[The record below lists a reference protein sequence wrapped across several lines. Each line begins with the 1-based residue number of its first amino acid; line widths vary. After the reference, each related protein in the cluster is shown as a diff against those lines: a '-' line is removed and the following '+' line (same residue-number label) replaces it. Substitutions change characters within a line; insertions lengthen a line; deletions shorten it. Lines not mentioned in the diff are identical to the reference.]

1 MWWISEER
9 KKAIEVIRRTVRSIV
24 DKYDSHYW
32 IDKDERREYP
42 LEFIQDLEKHELMG
56 ANIPEEYGGSGYG
69 LVEGDMILEE
79 IASSPGGITAS
90 NTVHAAFFNNHIIV
104 KYGGEA
110 VKQKYLPEIAKGN
123 LRAQVFAVTEPHA
136 GFNTARIST
145 FARQEGDYYI
155 INGQK
160 TFISRVRH
168 SDLGVLAARVVPY
181 DKVEKKTLGIALFLI
196 DFREARGKYV
206 KLEEIPNN
214 VRRCIDTNTMYIEDL
229 PVPAENLLGDRMRGF
244 YHLLE
249 EANAERTLIAGQS
262 VAVGRYAI
270 RKAVEYAKQRVVFP
284 PDPIAKYQGIQFP
297 LAEAWMRLEAADWLK
312 WKALELLE
320 KGAHPREIGYYA
332 NIAKYLAGEAGYQAC
347 RAAMWTLGGYGYSC
361 EMDIERLWRGAEL
374 GAGPGQISPHM
385 ILNYVAINV
394 LGMPRSYGE

>member
-1 MWWISEER
+1 MWWLSEER
-9 KKAIEVIRRTVRSIV
+9 KQAIEVIKKTVRGIV
-24 DKYDSHYW
+24 DKYDSRYW

-42 LEFIQDLEKHELMG
+42 LEFVQDLEKHELMG

-79 IASSPGGITAS
+79 IAASPGGIVAS
-90 NTVHAAFFNNHIIV
+90 NTVHAAFFNNHMIV
-104 KYGGEA
+104 KYGNESI
-110 VKQKYLPEIAKGN
+110 KQKYLPEIAKGR

-155 INGQK
+155 ISGQK
-160 TFISRVRH
+160 TFISRVKY
-168 SDLGVLAARVVPY
+168 SDLGILAARVIPY

-196 DFREARGKYV
+196 DLRHAKGKYI

-214 VRRCIDTNTMYIEDL
+214 IRRCIDTNTLYIEDL
-229 PVPAENLLGDRMRGF
+229 PVPAENILGQKERGF
-244 YHLLE
+244 YYLLE
-249 EANAERTLIAGQS
+249 EANVERTLYAGQGI
-262 VAVGRYAI
+262 AAGRYVI
-270 RKAVEYAKQRVVFP
+270 KKAVEYAKQRIVFP

-297 LAEAWMRLEAADWLK
+297 LAEAWIRLEAADQLK

-320 KGAHPREIGYYA
+320 KGANPKEIGYYA
-332 NIAKYLAGEAGYQAC
+332 NIAKYLAGEAAYQAS
-347 RAAMWTLGGYGYSC
+347 RMAMWTLGGYGYSID
-361 EMDIERLWRGAEL
+361 MDIERFWRGAEL
-374 GAGPGQISPHM
+374 LAGPGQISPHM
-385 ILNYVAINV
+385 ILNYVATSI